1 MLFLTI
7 LITRF
12 LEASIKLFGLGSG
25 GTWPGHVALKLY
37 PGVLSDPSISPS
49 LGTVLISGTNGKTT
63 TTKMLCH
70 VLREKGFVVT
80 TNASGANLTNGIAS
94 ALLSGTPLFSKRRS
108 DYAVLEVD
116 EFTLPFVLK
125 QVKVEGVVL
134 LNLSRDQLDRYG
146 ETDLILE
153 RWEKSINGGDI
164 NCVVLDRSFK
174 YFSEMNFTSGVQVL
188 DTEEISEESLPA
200 DLKERF
206 HAKNIKAVFATL
218 SFLGVPFEEAIL
230 LLVDFQAAY
239 GRGEVINSGGINFH
253 LFLAKNPASLTAN
266 LKVFEK
272 KKNNFDTVLFIL
284 NDNIPDGR
292 DVSWIYD
299 VEPSLV
305 LSACAGKEVY
315 VSGVRGFD
323 MAVRL
328 AYAGVSFPEKN
339 VSASVPELTERIK
352 NKSSVKNVAVFP
364 NYSAMLDFRKML
376 VGRKI
381 L

>member
-7 LITRF
+7 LTTKLLAF
-12 LEASIKLFGLGSG
+12 LIKLFGLGSG
-25 GTWPGHVALKLY
+25 GTWPGHVALRLY
-37 PGVLSDPSISPS
+37 PNVLSDSGISPS
-49 LGTVLISGTNGKTT
+49 LGTILVSGTNGKTT

-70 VLREKGFVVT
+70 VLRGKGFVVT

-94 ALLSGTPLFSKRRS
+94 ALLSGTSLFSKRRA

-116 EFTLPFVLK
+116 EFTLPSALE
-125 QVKVEGVVL
+125 QMNVKGVVL

-153 RWEKSINGGDI
+153 RWEKAVNESDI
-164 NCVVLDRSFK
+164 NCVVLDKSFK
-174 YFSEMNFTSGVQVL
+174 YFSEMRFTSGVQVV
-188 DTEEISEESLPA
+188 DTQDIPEGALPA
-200 DLKERF
+200 ELKERF
-206 HAKNIKAVFATL
+206 HAKNIKAVLETL
-218 SFLGVPFEEAIL
+218 SFLGIPFEEAAL
-230 LLVDFQAAY
+230 LLADFQAAY
-239 GRGEVINSGGINFH
+239 GRGEVIGSGGINFH
-253 LFLAKNPASLTAN
+253 LFLAKNPASLAAN
-266 LKVFEK
+266 LKVFEE
-272 KKNNFDTVLFIL
+272 KKNDFDAVLFIL

-305 LSACAGKEVY
+305 LSACTGKEVY

-328 AYAGVSFPEKN
+328 DYAGVSFPQKN
-339 VSASVPELTERIK
+339 VSVSVPEIIEHIK

>member
-1 MLFLTI
+1 MLFLTL

-12 LEASIKLFGLGSG
+12 LEAFIRLLSLGSG

-37 PGVLSDPSISPS
+37 PGVLSASGISPS
-49 LGTVLISGTNGKTT
+49 IGTVLISGTNGKTT

-70 VLREKGFVVT
+70 VLRGKGFVVT
-80 TNASGANLTNGIAS
+80 TNASGANLLNGIAS
-94 ALLSGTPLFSKRRS
+94 SLLSGTPLFDKRRA

-116 EFTLPFVLK
+116 EFTLPTVLEQLK
-125 QVKVEGVVL
+125 VKGIVL

-153 RWEKSINGGDI
+153 RWEKAVNESEINY
-164 NCVVLDRSFK
+164 VVLDKSFE
-174 YFSEMNFTSGVQVL
+174 YFREMSFTSGAEVL
-188 DTEEISEESLPA
+188 NAEDIPEETLPE

-206 HAKNIKAVFATL
+206 HAKNIKAVLTTA
-218 SFLGVPFEEAIL
+218 SFLGIPFEETVL
-230 LLVDFQAAY
+230 LLTDFQAAY
-239 GRGEVINSGGINFH
+239 GRGEIIDFGGINFH

-266 LKVFEK
+266 LKAFEK
-272 KKNNFDTVLFIL
+272 RKNDFDAVLFIL

-299 VEPSLV
+299 VGPLLI
-305 LSACAGKEVY
+305 LSACAGKEIY

-328 AYAGVSFPEKN
+328 DYAGVPILEEN
-339 VSASVPELTERIK
+339 VTTSVPEIMKRIK
-352 NKSSVKNVAVFP
+352 KSSVKNIAVFP

-376 VGRKI
+376 TGRKI

>member
-12 LEASIKLFGLGSG
+12 LETFIKLFGLGSG

-37 PGVLSDPSISPS
+37 PDVLSDPGISPS
-49 LGTVLISGTNGKTT
+49 LGTILISGTNGKTT

-70 VLREKGFVVT
+70 VMRGKGFVVT
-80 TNASGANLTNGIAS
+80 TNASGANLTNGLVS
-94 ALLSGTPLFSKRRS
+94 ALLSEASLFNKRRA

-116 EFTLPFVLK
+116 EFTLPLVLK
-125 QVKVEGVVL
+125 QMKVTGIVL

-153 RWEKSINGGDI
+153 RWGKAVNESEVNY
-164 NCVVLDRSFK
+164 VVLDRSFE
-174 YFSEMNFTSGVQVL
+174 YFRGMNFTSGAKVL
-188 DTEEISEESLPA
+188 DIEDIPEESLQG

-206 HAKNIKAVFATL
+206 HSKNIKAVLTTA
-218 SFLGVPFEEAIL
+218 SFLGIPFEEAISL
-230 LLVDFQAAY
+230 LTDFEAAY
-239 GRGEVINSGGINFH
+239 GRGEVIDSGGINFH

-272 KKNNFDTVLFIL
+272 RKNDFDAALFIL

-299 VEPSLV
+299 VEPSLII
-305 LSACAGKEVY
+305 SACSGKEIY

-328 AYAGVSFPEKN
+328 DYAGVTVLEEN
-339 VSASVPELTERIK
+339 VSTSVPEITGRIK
-352 NKSSVKNVAVFP
+352 KSFVRNIVVFP

-376 VGRKI
+376 TGRRI
-381 L
+381 S